1 MSTAPEFA
9 TPRGL
14 SRFKVVAFATAMLAG
29 AIAALVA
36 WPEAIRNVLVANY
49 LPHAFCYLLQPRLMW
64 LHVTSDVLIG
74 VAYVG
79 ISFMLGLLVHRS
91 RKDIP
96 FSWVFIAFGLFII
109 SCGATHFMEAFT
121 VWHPYYWLAGDLK
134 LITAVAS
141 LATAF
146 AMPPLIPR
154 AVEMVRQA
162 KISAERKRRLEG
174 TLYELETVYA
184 QLQQH
189 DQLKTD
195 FFANVSHELRTPLSL
210 ILWPV
215 ERMLRDGGMS
225 AGHRESLEMIQRN
238 AQLLLRQVN
247 ELLDVSKFDAG
258 KLEPRYS
265 DIDLAELVRLV
276 ASQFESVLADRE
288 VQFQVLADNLL
299 SARVDVEK
307 VQRILLNVLSNAVR
321 FTPEYG
327 KLRCELRSDRS
338 RAIIE
343 IADSGPGVQPGE
355 REAIFERFQQSQR
368 SQEAGGGTGLGLTIA
383 RDFARLLHGDL
394 VVDSAPE
401 GGALFRLT
409 LPLEAPTDAII
420 YPAPPLLAPAVKASP
435 RAPEPESVV
444 DSEISAERGLPLVL
458 LAEDNPDMMHM
469 IRETLRGQY
478 DVLAAANG
486 KEALELARNRH
497 PDLIMSDIMMPVMSG
512 DELLVQLK
520 QCGMGN
526 IPVILISARADDKLR
541 VRMLR
546 QGVADYLVK
555 PFSAEEM
562 LARVQNAVSHKRVR
576 DLLQQALA
584 SQSQS
589 LEDLAREISERNQ
602 ALNAALTSL
611 HESQS
616 RIRRLTEAN
625 VVGVMEAGFDGT
637 IIAANDAVLNMVGYQ
652 RQAFLELDWK
662 KITPHEYGPLDDDA
676 VNQLMN
682 TGVCRP
688 YEKEFFRKD
697 GSRVPILVG
706 GAIVEGSPAT
716 IVAFAVDLTERKR
729 AEQALASSE
738 KLATIGR
745 LAGTIAHEINNPL
758 DAVGNLLYL
767 LDTDPTVQEPA
778 KRWVTLA
785 NEEIRRVS
793 HITKQMLGFYR
804 ESTIPVPLHLPELID
819 AVIELYSRNLVRH
832 NMNVERDYQDHD
844 EILGYPGEMR
854 QVFSNLLVNA
864 VEASPEG
871 SCIRVR
877 IRRGREFRTGK
888 NGVFVFFSDQGSGIP
903 PEMRPHIF
911 EPFYTSKGEKGTGLG
926 LWVTNGIVHKHG
938 GSIRVRTRNS
948 GPYTGT
954 SFLIFLPQQP
964 PSRSKVISEVN
975 ARKSA

>member
-1 MSTAPEFA
+1 
-9 TPRGL
+9 
-14 SRFKVVAFATAMLAG
+14 VVAFATAMLAG
-29 AIAALVA
+29 AVAAIVA
-36 WPEAIRNVLVANY
+36 WPEAIRNLFVANY

-74 VAYVG
+74 VAYVA
-79 ISFMLGLLVHRS
+79 ISFMLGLLVHRA

-96 FSWVFIAFGLFII
+96 FSWVFIAFGLFIV

-154 AVEMVRQA
+154 ALEMVRQA
-162 KISAERKRRLEG
+162 KASAERKRRLEA

-184 QLQQH
+184 QLKQY

-210 ILWPV
+210 ILAPV
-215 ERMLRDGGMS
+215 ERMLRDGIKS
-225 AGHRESLEMIQRN
+225 DQQRESLEIIQRN
-238 AQLLLRQVN
+238 AQMLLRHVN

-276 ASQFESVLADRE
+276 ASQFESVALERE
-288 VQFQVLADNLL
+288 IQFQVLAEESL
-299 SARVDVEK
+299 SARVDPEK
-307 VQRILLNVLSNAVR
+307 VQRILLNVISNAVR
-321 FTPEYG
+321 FTPDRG
-327 KLRCELRSDRS
+327 KVRCELQSDGA
-338 RAIIE
+338 RATID
-343 IADSGPGVQPGE
+343 IADSGLGVEPAE
-355 REAIFERFQQSQR
+355 REAIFERFQQSKR
-368 SQEAGGGTGLGLTIA
+368 SKEMGGGTGLGLSIA

-394 VVDSAPE
+394 VVSSAPE

-409 LPLEAPTDAII
+409 LPLDAPSNAII
-420 YPAPPLLAPAVKASP
+420 YPAPAVLALSSGPP
-435 RAPEPESVV
+435 RRVPPSEPVV
-444 DSEISAERGLPLVL
+444 DPVTPTDRGLPVVLV
-458 LAEDNPDMMHM
+458 AEDNPDMMHM
-469 IRETLRGQY
+469 IRETLRGHY
-478 DVLAAANG
+478 EVIAAANG
-486 KEALELARNRH
+486 KDALELARTRH
-497 PDLIMSDIMMPVMSG
+497 PDLILSDMMMPVMSG

-520 QCGMGN
+520 QSGMGN
-526 IPVILISARADDKLR
+526 VPVILLSARADDKLR

-584 SQSQS
+584 SQSQN
-589 LEDLAREISERNQ
+589 LEELAREISDRNQ
-602 ALNAALTSL
+602 ALNTALTSL

-625 VVGVMEAGFDGT
+625 IVGVVEAGFDGA
-637 IIAANDAVLNMVGYQ
+637 ILAANDAILNMLGYT
-652 RQAFLELDWK
+652 RDEFLRMGWR
-662 KITPHEYGPLDDDA
+662 KITPKEYGHLDDHA
-676 VNQLMN
+676 LNETLE
-682 TGVCRP
+682 TGVFRP
-688 YEKEFFRKD
+688 FEKEYFRKD
-697 GSRVPILVG
+697 GSRVPVLLG

-716 IVAFAVDLTERKR
+716 IVAFVVDLTERKR
-729 AEQALASSE
+729 AEQALANSE

-767 LDTDPTVQEPA
+767 LDTDPALQDPA

-819 AVIELYSRNLVRH
+819 TVVELYSRNLVRH
-832 NMNVERDYQDHD
+832 GIHVERDYEEHD

-864 VEASPEG
+864 IEASPES

-888 NGVFVFFSDQGSGIP
+888 HGVFVFFSDQGSGIS

-948 GPYTGT
+948 GQYTGT

-964 PSRSKVISEVN
+964 PARSPVRAEVE
-975 ARKSA
+975 ARRSV